1 MMRCG
6 RACRGHLFRES
17 LVVLCVRVNLR
28 LFACSSNVTTTD
40 AFFVAISSNAGYI
53 EHHHSLGSLYLSFS
67 LGKNPVDVL

>member
-28 LFACSSNVTTTD
+28 LFACSSMLQQQTLFLWLFHLMRAT
-40 AFFVAISSNAGYI
+40 SSIITFSGGLAAPDL
-53 EHHHSLGSLYLSFS
+53 SLSLS
-67 LGKNPVDVL
+67 L